1 MSRAPKPKPI
11 RTTPD
16 NEFAH
21 RTMTHRL
28 PKNIR
33 NVIEAHPGYPP
44 SVKRGL
50 QELAEQMEANDRIPP
65 LPYPAW
71 DGEEW
76 ERAVVLRDGESWQDT
91 DWFFGETYGFRLI
104 LSVVRYFETFL
115 DPYGPMKERELEAGS
130 PFLPVQRFFS
140 AEGPGATVRA
150 ERSPSQDIA
159 TILEDALHL
168 SMWGNRAD
176 ISFHAGGEMDHS
188 AGDREMLLSDM
199 GAEAAGL
206 LAQAAGPVN
215 IVMDNSGAE
224 MAGDLV
230 LALTVNRLTN
240 APVTMHLKFYPT
252 YVSDTIVADVHT
264 FLEAAGRHSDEVVR
278 WFGEEI
284 QAALDSGVILLAP
297 DPYWCETEFLSSMPP
312 RIARTLSEGALTI
325 VKGDFNYRRAFRD
338 TIWPADT
345 PLGEAMGL
353 AEGTAAARSMS
364 ETSWLFLRTMKSDV
378 LVGVERAQADRLDA
392 DEPGWR
398 TDGRRGV
405 IQFLH

>member
-1 MSRAPKPKPI
+1 MNRTLKPEPI
-11 RTTPD
+11 RTSAE

-28 PKNIR
+28 PRNIR
-33 NVIEAHPGYPP
+33 NVIEAHPNYPA

-50 QELAEQMEANDRIPP
+50 EELAAEMEANAPIPP
-65 LPYPAW
+65 IPYPAW

-76 ERAVVLRDGESWQDT
+76 ERAWAVREGEPWQDT
-91 DWFFGETYGFRLI
+91 EWFFGETYGFRLL
-104 LSVVRYFETFL
+104 LSVVRYFETFI
-115 DPYGPMKERELEAGS
+115 DPYGPMKERELKAGS
-130 PFLPVQRFFS
+130 PFLPVTRFFG
-140 AEGPGATVRA
+140 AEGPGAA
-150 ERSPSQDIA
+150 LLEERSLELEVAAI
-159 TILEDALHL
+159 IEDALHL

-188 AGDREMLLSDM
+188 AGDRELLLSDQ
-199 GAEAAGL
+199 GGEAAAL
-206 LAQAAGPVN
+206 LASNGKGVH

-230 LALTVNRLTN
+230 LALTVNKLTG

-264 FLEAAGRHSDEVVR
+264 YLDAGGAHSEEVVR
-278 WFGEEI
+278 WFAREV
-284 QAALDSGVILLAP
+284 QAALDEGRILLAP

-312 RIARTLSEGALTI
+312 RIGRALSGGALTI

-338 TIWPADT
+338 TIWPADL
-345 PLGEAMGL
+345 PLADAMGL
-353 AEGTAAARSMS
+353 PEGTAAARSMS
-364 ETSWLFLRTMKSDV
+364 DTPWLFLRTMKSDV

-392 DEPGWR
+392 EEPGWR

-405 IQFLH
+405 IQFLP